1 MDDNQIVEL
10 YLRRDETAVSQTM
23 EKYGSRLRALAYGM
37 VKDWGTAEECEN
49 DTYVEAW
56 NSIPP
61 HDPSGYLY
69 AYLARIVRHLAL
81 DALRAR
87 KRLKRSAVITELSAE
102 MEECIPA
109 PDDTVGKF
117 EAKALG
123 ETIGRYLRTLSE
135 DKRVVFMRRYW
146 YFDSVESIAL
156 RCGFSQSKV
165 KTILLRCRKGLKDYL
180 EKEGYTI

>member
-1 MDDNQIVEL
+1 MKDEEIVAL
-10 YLRRDETAVSQTM
+10 YRKRDETAVERTA
-23 EKYGSRLRALAYGM
+23 EKYGQRLRNLAFGITE
-37 VKDWGTAEECEN
+37 DAQTAEECEN
-49 DTYVEAW
+49 DAYMAAW

-123 ETIGRYLRTLSE
+123 EAIGRYLRTLSE

-180 EKEGYTI
+180 ETEGYTI